1 MKTQGEAIHTFTSSS
16 IGLCVL
22 EMRAGGGKR
31 TSEHKGRSARPS
43 LPPSASALFLSFFSP
58 QRDSHVVGVA
68 LPFTGTVDTTVVVDS
83 EVEVGHLERRRG
95 GEMVVWS
102 ESGWRGGAEEGKRGA
117 GLLGLFPFLL
127 FFISFPSEIQKLV
140 RSLSARCI

>member
-1 MKTQGEAIHTFTSSS
+1 
-16 IGLCVL
+16 
-22 EMRAGGGKR
+22 MRAGGGKR
-31 TSEHKGRSARPS
+31 TSEHKGRSVRPS

-68 LPFTGTVDTTVVVDS
+68 LPFTGTVDTTVVVEF

-102 ESGWRGGAEEGKRGA
+102 ESGCEEERRREREGQGCSA
-117 GLLGLFPFLL
+117 FSLFCCSSSLFL
-127 FFISFPSEIQKLV
+127 PKY
-140 RSLSARCI
+140 RS